1 MSTSDIDLRNKTGK
15 IAFCYLFISL
25 FCILFGAVYE
35 IFSHEVYSYFM
46 LYAFVIPLV
55 GGTLLFFTMAL
66 SGAPMPNRVSLNL
79 YHSGIAALT
88 IGCLFQGALE
98 IYGTTNRLVTV
109 YWVLGIPFLVMA
121 ILIYCLFQWRHRCR
135 KTERDDLDL

>member
-1 MSTSDIDLRNKTGK
+1 MSTSDINRMNKTGK
-15 IAFCYLFISL
+15 TALCYLFISL

-35 IFSHEVYSYFM
+35 LFSHGVYSYFM

-55 GGTLLFFTMAL
+55 GGTLPFFSMAL
-66 SGAPMPNRVSLNL
+66 SRAPIPNRVSLNL

-98 IYGTTNRLVTV
+98 IYGTTNRLVSV
-109 YWVLGIPFLVMA
+109 YWVLGTLFPAMA
-121 ILIYCLFQWRHRCR
+121 VFTDRLLQQRHRCR
-135 KTERDDLDL
+135 KKERGDLDL